1 MRGEKNQM
9 KKTENVINVKEN
21 DIVSTN
27 LKGLMFMLGCGRTT
41 AEKIA
46 KESGAVRKIGKRT
59 LYLIAPIREYLE
71 EKGA

>member
-1 MRGEKNQM
+1 MN
-9 KKTENVINVKEN
+9 KTENVINIKN
-21 DIVSTN
+21 DDILSTN

-59 LYLIAPIREYLE
+59 LYLIAPIKNYLE
-71 EKGA
+71 SKGA